1 MLCQTDW
8 LKNKVS
14 LTWADPEGGDREEG
28 SGPPPPENSQNIGF
42 LSKTGL
48 DPLENHKATELA
60 FIVVPYRPTSDTPFK
75 WCFAGGPVMARL

>member
-14 LTWADPEGGDREEG
+14 LTWAGPDVGGT
-28 SGPPPPENSQNIGF
+28 PPPPKNSQNIGF
-42 LSKTGL
+42 LCKTGL

-60 FIVVPYRPTSDTPFK
+60 FNAGPYRPISDTPFK
-75 WCFAGGPVMARL
+75 WRVAGGSMMARL